1 MKRRIKSNSQ
11 YFRWGLTAFI
21 VIAAAILFYFG
32 LDYLGKLF
40 GILGDLMGILNPF
53 VWGFVIFY
61 LLLPFMNL
69 FESKLFSPLT
79 KNLHESHPKM
89 KRCRKL
95 ARGFSVLLSELLMLI
110 LIATLFY
117 LIIPQLYE
125 SIEKIITAAPE
136 YFTKLYHKLD
146 KLLERNPQ
154 VAEYAEAIFGN
165 LNNTLAKWA
174 QNTVLPNMD
183 SIISDVTTGVYS
195 VVMAVYNVVIG
206 MIVSIYLL
214 YNKESVRTHFKKLM
228 YALCKPKT
236 AKRIN
241 TALKFSDQTFRNF
254 ITGQLTDALIV
265 GILCFIGCT
274 ILDIPFALLISVVV
288 GATNIIPFFGPFIGG
303 IPSGLLV
310 LMVDPFKCLIFV
322 IFIVALQQVD
332 GNIICPKIMGGS
344 VGINGFWV
352 MFAII
357 LGGGLFG
364 FWGMLLGVPV
374 FVIIYTGINELIKK
388 RLRKKNLPHDDE
400 SYEDLDYIEPQTGVL
415 VKVPK
420 KVQTAPE
427 PETENSG
434 ENDSESSGENT

>member
-32 LDYLGKLF
+32 LDYLGKVF
-40 GILGDLMGILNPF
+40 SALGDLLDILNPF
-53 VWGFVIFY
+53 IWGFVIFY

-79 KNLHESHPKM
+79 KNLYNSHPKM
-89 KRCRKL
+89 KRRKKL
-95 ARGFSVLLSELLMLI
+95 ARGLSVLLSEILMVL
-110 LIATLFY
+110 LIAALLY

-125 SIEKIITAAPE
+125 SIEKIVVAAPD
-136 YFTKLYHKLD
+136 YFTKAYDNIAKLFD
-146 KLLERNPQ
+146 KNPE

-165 LNNTLAKWA
+165 LSNTLTKWA
-174 QNTVLPNMD
+174 QNTLLPNMD
-183 SIISDVTTGVYS
+183 SIISDITSGVYS
-195 VVMAVYNVVIG
+195 VVMAIYNVVIG

-214 YNKESVRTHFKKLM
+214 YNKESVRTHFKKVL
-228 YALCKPKT
+228 YAVCRPKT

-241 TALKFSDQTFRNF
+241 TGLKFSDQTFRNF

-274 ILDIPFALLISVVV
+274 ILGIPFALLISVVV

-374 FVIIYTGINELIKK
+374 FVIIYTGINEIIK
-388 RLRKKNLPHDDE
+388 RHLRKKNLPDDDE
-400 SYEDLDYIEPQTGVL
+400 SYEDLDYIEPQTGEL
-415 VKVPK
+415 VRVPK
-420 KVQTAPE
+420 RIQTAPE
-427 PETENSG
+427 PEDDTEP
-434 ENDSESSGENT
+434 END

>member
-32 LDYLGKLF
+32 LDYLGKVF
-40 GILGDLMGILNPF
+40 AIFGDLMDILSPF

-61 LLLPFMNL
+61 LLLPFMNI
-69 FESKLFSPLT
+69 FESKVFSPLT
-79 KNLHESHPKM
+79 KNLYDSHPKM
-89 KRCRKL
+89 KRRKKL
-95 ARGFSVLLSELLMLI
+95 ARGLSVLFSELLLI
-110 LIATLFY
+110 LFVAALLY

-125 SIEKIITAAPE
+125 SVEKIVVAAPD
-136 YFTKLYHKLD
+136 YAMKAYDSVSKLFD
-146 KLLERNPQ
+146 KNPD
-154 VAEYAEAIFGN
+154 VAKYAEAIFGN
-165 LNNTLAKWA
+165 LSNTLTKWA

-183 SIISDVTTGVYS
+183 SIISNITSGVYS
-195 VVMAVYNVVIG
+195 VVMAIYNVVIG

-214 YNKESVRTHFKKLM
+214 YNKESVRAHFKKAL

-241 TALKFSDQTFRNF
+241 SGLKFSNQTFRNF
-254 ITGQLTDALIV
+254 ISGQLTDALIV
-265 GILCFIGCT
+265 GVLCFIGCS
-274 ILDIPFALLISVVV
+274 ILNIPFALLISVVV

-374 FVIIYTGINELIKK
+374 FVIIYTGAKYLIDK
-388 RLRKKNLPHDDE
+388 RLRKKNLPHDNSD
-400 SYEDLDYIEPQTGVL
+400 YEDLDYIDPQTGEA

-420 KVQTAPE
+420 TVKTAPE
-427 PETENSG
+427 PEDEGTSG
-434 ENDSESSGENT
+434 SE

>member
-1 MKRRIKSNSQ
+1 MKRRIKSNTQ

-32 LDYLGKLF
+32 LDYLGKVF
-40 GILGDLMGILNPF
+40 SALGDLLDILNPF
-53 VWGFVIFY
+53 IWGFVIFY

-79 KNLHESHPKM
+79 KNLYDSHPKM
-89 KRCRKL
+89 KRRKKL
-95 ARGFSVLLSELLMLI
+95 ARGLSVLFSEILMVL
-110 LIATLFY
+110 LIAALLY

-125 SIEKIITAAPE
+125 SVENIVVAAPD
-136 YFTKLYHKLD
+136 YFTKAYDNIAKLFD
-146 KLLERNPQ
+146 KNPQ

-165 LNNTLAKWA
+165 LSNTLTKWA
-174 QNTVLPNMD
+174 QNTLLPNMD
-183 SIISDVTTGVYS
+183 SIISDITSGVYS
-195 VVMAVYNVVIG
+195 VVMAIYNVVIG

-214 YNKESVRTHFKKLM
+214 YNKESVRTHFKKAL
-228 YALCKPKT
+228 YAVCRPKT

-241 TALKFSDQTFRNF
+241 IALKFSDQTFRNF
-254 ITGQLTDALIV
+254 ISGQLTDALIV

-274 ILDIPFALLISVVV
+274 ILGIPYALLISVVV

-357 LGGGLFG
+357 LFGGLFG

-374 FVIIYTGINELIKK
+374 FVIIYTGINELVKK
-388 RLRKKNLPHDDE
+388 RLRKKNLPDDDE
-400 SYEDLDYIEPQTGVL
+400 SYEDLDYIEPQTGEL
-415 VKVPK
+415 VRVPK
-420 KVQTAPE
+420 TIQTAPE
-427 PETENSG
+427 PE
-434 ENDSESSGENT
+434 NDNKDESN

>member
-32 LDYLGKLF
+32 LDYLGQVF
-40 GILGDLMGILNPF
+40 AVLGDLMDILNPF

-61 LLLPFMNL
+61 LLLPFMNI

-79 KNLHESHPKM
+79 KNLYESHPKM
-89 KRCRKL
+89 KRRKKL
-95 ARGFSVLLSELLMLI
+95 ARGLSVLFSEILMVL
-110 LIATLFY
+110 LIAALLY

-125 SIEKIITAAPE
+125 SIQNIVVAAPE
-136 YFTKLYHKLD
+136 YFTRAYDAIVKLFD
-146 KLLERNPQ
+146 KNPE
-154 VAEYAEAIFGN
+154 VAQYAEAIFGN
-165 LNNTLAKWA
+165 LTNTLTKWA

-183 SIISDVTTGVYS
+183 SIISDITSGVYS
-195 VVMAVYNVVIG
+195 VVMAIYNVVIG

-214 YNKESVRTHFKKLM
+214 YNKESVRTHFKKFM

-236 AKRIN
+236 AKRVNIG
-241 TALKFSDQTFRNF
+241 LKFANQTFRNF

-274 ILDIPFALLISVVV
+274 VLGIPYALLIAVVV

-374 FVIIYTGINELIKK
+374 FVIIYTGITVLIER
-388 RLRKKNLPHDDE
+388 RLKKKNLPHDDE
-400 SYEDLDYIEPQTGVL
+400 SYEDLDYIEPQTGEL
-415 VKVPK
+415 VRVPK
-420 KVQTAPE
+420 TIQTAPE
-427 PETENSG
+427 PESEEETE
-434 ENDSESSGENT
+434 E

>member
-32 LDYLGKLF
+32 LDYLGQVF
-40 GILGDLMGILNPF
+40 AVLGDLMDILNPF

-61 LLLPFMNL
+61 LLLPFMNI

-79 KNLHESHPKM
+79 KNLYETHPKM
-89 KRCRKL
+89 KRRKKL
-95 ARGFSVLLSELLMLI
+95 ARGLSVLFSEILMVL
-110 LIATLFY
+110 LIAALLY

-125 SIEKIITAAPE
+125 SIQNIVVAAPE
-136 YFTKLYHKLD
+136 YFTKAYDAIVKLFD
-146 KLLERNPQ
+146 KNPE

-165 LNNTLAKWA
+165 LTNTLTKWA

-183 SIISDVTTGVYS
+183 SIISDITSGVYS
-195 VVMAVYNVVIG
+195 VVMAIYNVVIG

-214 YNKESVRTHFKKLM
+214 YNKESVRTHFKKLL
-228 YALCKPKT
+228 YALCKPKS
-236 AKRIN
+236 AKRVNIG
-241 TALKFSDQTFRNF
+241 LKFANQTFRNF

-274 ILDIPFALLISVVV
+274 ILGIPYALLIAVVV

-374 FVIIYTGINELIKK
+374 FVIIYTGVTVLIER
-388 RLRKKNLPHDDE
+388 RLKKKNLPHDDE
-400 SYEDLDYIEPQTGVL
+400 SYEDLDYIEPQTGEL
-415 VKVPK
+415 VRVPK
-420 KVQTAPE
+420 TIQMAPE
-427 PETENSG
+427 PE
-434 ENDSESSGENT
+434 SEESEE

>member
-32 LDYLGKLF
+32 LDYLGQVF
-40 GILGDLMGILNPF
+40 AVLGDLMDILNPF

-61 LLLPFMNL
+61 LLLPFMNI

-79 KNLHESHPKM
+79 KNLYESHPKM
-89 KRCRKL
+89 KRRKKL
-95 ARGFSVLLSELLMLI
+95 ARGLSVLFSEILMVL
-110 LIATLFY
+110 LIAALLY

-125 SIEKIITAAPE
+125 SIQNIVVAAPE
-136 YFTKLYHKLD
+136 YFTRAYDAIVKLFD
-146 KLLERNPQ
+146 KNPE
-154 VAEYAEAIFGN
+154 VAQYAEAIFGN
-165 LNNTLAKWA
+165 LTNTLTKWA

-183 SIISDVTTGVYS
+183 SIISDITSGVYS
-195 VVMAVYNVVIG
+195 VVMAIYNVVIG

-214 YNKESVRTHFKKLM
+214 YNKESVRTHFKKFM

-236 AKRIN
+236 AKRVNIG
-241 TALKFSDQTFRNF
+241 LKFANQTFRNF

-274 ILDIPFALLISVVV
+274 VLGIPYALLIAVVV

-374 FVIIYTGINELIKK
+374 FVIIYTGITVLIER
-388 RLRKKNLPHDDE
+388 RLKKKNLPHDDE
-400 SYEDLDYIEPQTGVL
+400 SYEDLDYIEPQTGEL
-415 VKVPK
+415 VRVPK
-420 KVQTAPE
+420 TIQTAPE
-427 PETENSG
+427 PESEEETE
-434 ENDSESSGENT
+434 